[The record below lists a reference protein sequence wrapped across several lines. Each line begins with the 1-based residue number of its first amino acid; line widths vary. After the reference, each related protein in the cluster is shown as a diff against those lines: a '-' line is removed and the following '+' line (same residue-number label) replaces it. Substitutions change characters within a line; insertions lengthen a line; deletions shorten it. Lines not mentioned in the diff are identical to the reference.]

1 MNYEQKEGTEFRVAD
16 GRMSITGS
24 LQDTQPQVKRIN
36 WIVRDLEKLQGI
48 SKETYRRLPEGL
60 KSIKCNRGKAM
71 QACHSNS

>member
-1 MNYEQKEGTEFRVAD
+1 MAKNEECGELITAD

-48 SKETYRRLPEGL
+48 SKGTYRRLPEGL